1 MTILPSLI
9 LASASPR
16 RANLLTQLG
25 LEFRIEPSHMPEE
38 VLPGERPEGH
48 AERLSREKALEV
60 WAGNRTSLVVAGDT
74 VVVLDGEILGKPS
87 DQEHAETMLLA
98 LSGRT
103 HIVVSGLALAIPEGE
118 LYSGTESTEVTF
130 RHFGLDE
137 ARAYAATGEPMDK
150 AGGTRPGPMPRRGNP
165 WTRPEPMGS
174 RGSGVRWSAG
184 SEVITTPSSVSQSP
198 FFSSFFAGPATGTSS
213 GY

>member
-130 RHFGLDE
+130 RRFGPDE

-150 AGGTRPGPMPRRGNP
+150 AGAYGIQGLGSALVSGIRGDYHTVVGLPVPLLLQLLRRAGY
-165 WTRPEPMGS
+165 WYEF
-174 RGSGVRWSAG
+174 GVLKPIPQEA
-184 SEVITTPSSVSQSP
+184 
-198 FFSSFFAGPATGTSS
+198 AK
-213 GY
+213 